1 MSRKFRVLRLEHG
14 LVRVIGLYIEV
25 GSKAR
30 VLANVRLHFTCEIRI
45 LLMRGDR
52 QHKAIERLVLPDRCR
67 EVGYLHGCAGDLKI
81 IYQEGRTCSEL
92 LLPCEFGFLQGRLI
106 EIEIGPATEPRFEQ
120 DHRNPCM
127 PRKGRLLLQAALEEV
142 ERGLVLVGFHRGLG
156 AKAEDHAV
164 VRIGFKRRSESF
176 ESCSRFALSHQ
187 LHTRFQQLGTLDG
200 HRSGGRRRPVTGPG
214 RSRWHVLRPG
224 GTDERAKP
232 KSKTERQKTR
242 VRTIPEAH
250 RESIASPWLRR
261 VCPTRPQA
269 TLEGRSFCMRI
280 LTRYILREVLSH
292 ALLGGVLFT
301 FVLFTSRLGKI
312 LEIIVRD
319 SASVSDVA
327 RLVAYFLPEAL
338 VVTIPM
344 AVLVG
349 ILLGLSRLAADSEI
363 TAMRAAGMGAL
374 DFVRV
379 ISLVSLG
386 ALLLGL
392 FNSLYLAPHSAA
404 ALLRLEGRLKYAQAS
419 FEVQPRVFDE
429 DFKNIVLY
437 VQDVRPGTGAALW
450 RHVFLADLTQPA
462 SPRITT
468 ANEALV
474 TQEQTGD
481 GSGGLHLLLRD
492 GSQHE
497 ISSADA
503 NQYNIETFAS
513 ADLPM
518 QSGAQD
524 DTHISR
530 SDTPILALSLAE
542 LRVRASQSAG
552 PGGEKRSRPYRIEL
566 NKRFSYPFACL
577 VLMLV
582 GVPLGLASKRG
593 GKSTGFV
600 VTILLVVT
608 YYVISLIGTALATQG
623 KLPPFIG
630 VWAANILFT
639 LAGSILLQQL
649 SAGGL
654 ILSAIS
660 GMGTNLAGSL
670 RRLASDHDPEAI
682 VKAAQPSL
690 PKRIANSVRGAL
702 HIRFP
707 LILDEYI
714 MKTFAQNFAIV
725 LLVFNMLFLIFT
737 FFELIGDIIRNRT
750 PLVTVGDY
758 LLNLI
763 PFVLYNVTPLCV
775 LVAVLITFGAL
786 ARSSE
791 LTAMK
796 AAGVSLYRIV
806 TPVLVLAAVVAVA
819 LFAFD
824 EFYLPAANRRQEAL
838 RSIIKGKPA
847 QTFLRPDRKW
857 ISGQTAAPPVE
868 TEALFNGS
876 GTLPQTHPAEPIHIF
891 YYQFF
896 DPDRNVFANLTVFE
910 FDPVTFALT
919 KRIFA
924 QSARW
929 DARVDRWLF
938 EDGWVRTF
946 EGASIASY
954 DPFTLTTFVAIQE
967 RPQYFKKEDRQS
979 QEMSFGELTRYIGDL
994 RQSGFDTKRLSVQ
1007 LNRKLAYPAVTLV
1020 MAMLAMPFA
1029 FSTGKRGGVTGFAAA
1044 ILLAVVY
1051 LGTSSF
1057 FEAMGNFNQ
1066 LPPGLAAWSPD
1077 VLFALAGG
1085 WLLLRTPT

>member
-1 MSRKFRVLRLEHG
+1 
-14 LVRVIGLYIEV
+14 
-25 GSKAR
+25 
-30 VLANVRLHFTCEIRI
+30 
-45 LLMRGDR
+45 
-52 QHKAIERLVLPDRCR
+52 
-67 EVGYLHGCAGDLKI
+67 
-81 IYQEGRTCSEL
+81 
-92 LLPCEFGFLQGRLI
+92 
-106 EIEIGPATEPRFEQ
+106 
-120 DHRNPCM
+120 
-127 PRKGRLLLQAALEEV
+127 
-142 ERGLVLVGFHRGLG
+142 
-156 AKAEDHAV
+156 
-164 VRIGFKRRSESF
+164 
-176 ESCSRFALSHQ
+176 
-187 LHTRFQQLGTLDG
+187 
-200 HRSGGRRRPVTGPG
+200 
-214 RSRWHVLRPG
+214 
-224 GTDERAKP
+224 
-232 KSKTERQKTR
+232 
-242 VRTIPEAH
+242 
-250 RESIASPWLRR
+250 
-261 VCPTRPQA
+261 
-269 TLEGRSFCMRI
+269 MRI

-363 TAMRAAGMGAL
+363 TAMRASGMGAL
-374 DFVRV
+374 DFVRI
-379 ISLVSLG
+379 ISLISFG
-386 ALLLGL
+386 ALLIGL

-404 ALLRLEGRLKYAQAS
+404 ALLKLESRLKYAQAS

-429 DFKNIVLY
+429 DFKNTVLY

-450 RHVFLADLTQPA
+450 RHIFLADLTQPA
-462 SPRITT
+462 SPRVTT
-468 ANEALV
+468 ANEAIV
-474 TQEQTGD
+474 TQEPTSD

-497 ISSADA
+497 ISPTDP
-503 NQYNIETFAS
+503 NQYNIETFAT

-518 QSGAQD
+518 QAGTGD

-530 SDTPILALSLAE
+530 SDTPILALSLGE
-542 LRVRASQSAG
+542 LRQRAALKTG
-552 PGGEKRSRPYRIEL
+552 PNAEKLSRPYRIEL

-582 GVPLGLASKRG
+582 GVPLGLSSKRG

-600 VTILLVVT
+600 VTILLVVA
-608 YYVISLIGTALATQG
+608 YYMLSLIGTALATQG

-639 LAGSILLQQL
+639 IAGAILLQQL

-654 ILSAIS
+654 ILSAVS
-660 GMGTNLAGSL
+660 GMGTNIAGSL
-670 RRLASDHDPEAI
+670 KKLAPGQDPDEV
-682 VKAAQPSL
+682 VKAVQPSL
-690 PKRIANSVRGAL
+690 PKRIANRVRGAL

-714 MKTFAQNFAIV
+714 MKAFASNFALV
-725 LLVFNMLFLIFT
+725 LLVFNLLFLIFT

-763 PFVLYNVTPLCV
+763 PYILYNVIPLCV

-806 TPVLVLAAVVAVA
+806 TPVLVLAAIVALG

-824 EFYLPAANRRQEAL
+824 EFYLPTANRRQEAL

-847 QTFLRPDRKW
+847 QTFLRPDRQW
-857 ISGQTAAPPVE
+857 ISGQTSAGPAE
-868 TEALFNGS
+868 NAALFNHRES
-876 GTLPQTHPAEPIHIF
+876 SSQQPVRAAEPIRIF
-891 YYQFF
+891 YYRFF

-910 FDPVTFALT
+910 FNPATFALER
-919 KRIFA
+919 RIYA
-924 QSARW
+924 ESARW

-938 EDGWVRTF
+938 EQGWVRTF
-946 EGASIASY
+946 VGDSTASY
-954 DPFTLTTFVAIQE
+954 DSFVLTTFPAIQE
-967 RPQYFKKEDRQS
+967 QPQYFKKEDRQS
-979 QEMSFGELTRYIGDL
+979 QEMSFGELQRYISDL

-1007 LNRKLAYPAVTLV
+1007 LNRKLSYPAITLV

-1029 FSTGKRGGVTGFAAA
+1029 FATGKRGGVAGIAVA

-1066 LPPGLAAWSPD
+1066 LPPTLAAWSPD
-1077 VLFALAGG
+1077 LLFALAGG